1 MQNRET
7 LRKDL
12 MQGLILAAGRGKRLR
27 PISNFMPK
35 PLLKIGGKTLIEHQ
49 INLLEKLA
57 IRKIIVVIGHLAN
70 LIENFLEKLPAR
82 MEIITVRQEELTG
95 EIGAIDCAR
104 EFINEQFLVLHGDN
118 YLVNLDYFI
127 TSKKI
132 GAEEAKVLVS
142 VDRNKIK
149 DNLLYL
155 TDSGVLSLDYVSNE
169 NSIPVVPLGCYLL
182 NPSVFD
188 VIDELRDLDFQTCT
202 NYHLFKKLL
211 EEGYLVYAIKN
222 KGVVANINT
231 IWDLL
236 SLKCGLIRL
245 RR

>member
-12 MQGLILAAGRGKRLR
+12 MQGLILAAGRGERLR

-35 PLLKIGGKTLIEHQ
+35 PLLKIGGKSLIERQ

-57 IRKIIVVIGHLAN
+57 IRKIIVVIGHLGN
-70 LIENFLEKLPAR
+70 QIENFLERLPIR
-82 MEIITVRQEELTG
+82 MEIITIRQEELNG

-118 YLVNLDYFI
+118 YLLNLDYFI
-127 TSKKI
+127 MSKKI
-132 GAEEAKVLVS
+132 GTEEAKVLVD

-155 TDSGVLSLDYVSNE
+155 TGSGALSLDYVNNKS
-169 NSIPVVPLGCYLL
+169 SIPVVPLGCYLL

-188 VIDELRDLDFQTCT
+188 VIDELRDLDIRACT

-211 EEGYLVYAIKN
+211 EEGYLVYGTKN
-222 KGVVANINT
+222 KGVVVNINT
-231 IWDLL
+231 VWDLL
-236 SLKCGLIRL
+236 SLKCGLRL
-245 RR
+245 IC